1 MIESKGSARMRM
13 KMTRMT
19 ITQKMM
25 TQIKIKKALS
35 NNQTRTTM
43 LPVKL
48 KNNSINQNRQL
59 SRKQVMNTNWIGAR
73 NCLLK
78 TPNSSNSQASDQSRE
93 AITHK
98 GPKRPINE
106 TLWESLSAPQTSRE
120 SLRGSP
126 VSSTG
131 QRPKYRTSSI
141 KWPQR

>member
-35 NNQTRTTM
+35 NNQSRKTM

-106 TLWESLSAPQTSRE
+106 TL
-120 SLRGSP
+120 
-126 VSSTG
+126 
-131 QRPKYRTSSI
+131 
-141 KWPQR
+141 